1 MRAAARIVLRYPSHS
16 EASRVDRA
24 TRVDHDGFLASRV
37 RGATIESE
45 AAADSPMAL
54 LHTLDDYLGCAAVAE
69 RVSRR

>member
-1 MRAAARIVLRYPSHS
+1 MRASATLVLQYGTSA
-16 EASRVDRA
+16 EADRVDRA
-24 TRVDHDGFLASRV
+24 TRVDHGGYLASAV

-54 LHTLDDYLGCAAVAE
+54 LHTLEDYLGCVAVAE